1 MALWYKLID
10 TTKHESM
17 DLVSEFLDIW
27 LQTRKNEGID
37 PDELAGVID
46 AIYEFQPSP
55 GDWVLVEVRPQEIAA
70 YISIY
75 VNSKGEEKEMM
86 RQKDFKLR
94 DQYVK
99 LLQKGY
105 DPTPIIITGA
115 TDDSGEQGIALLD
128 GRHRTHAA
136 IAAGLNTIEAYIPRL
151 DLPKLE
157 AAVLRT
163 EQQGQ
168 PPAVGT

>member
-10 TTKHESM
+10 TKKHESI

-27 LQTRKNEGID
+27 LQTRKNEAID
-37 PDELAGVID
+37 PGELAGVID

-55 GDWVLVEVRPQEIAA
+55 GDWVLVEVKPREIAA

-75 VNSKGEEKEMM
+75 VNSRGEEKEMM
-86 RQKDFKLR
+86 RQKDYKLR
-94 DQYVK
+94 DKYVT
-99 LLQKGY
+99 LLQRGY
-105 DPTPIIITGA
+105 TPTPIIITGA

-136 IAAGLNTIEAYIPRL
+136 ITAGVETIEAYIPRL
-151 DLPKLE
+151 DLPRL
-157 AAVLRT
+157 AAAILKMET
-163 EQQGQ
+163 
-168 PPAVGT
+168 AT